1 MDSIR
6 AGSLC
11 GVRRL
16 FAAAL
21 AIAASLAIVV
31 ASEAAG
37 AADATTAAQVPPLQ
51 SRPPAGAPNV
61 VLVLL
66 DDVGFGASSTFGGP
80 ADTPTLDALARDG
93 LRYNRFHTTAI
104 CSPTRAALLSGRN
117 AHAVG
122 IGAVMNTADSRPG
135 YRGVHIREATPVAEL
150 LRRAGYST
158 AAFGKW
164 HQTPDWEISQ
174 SGPFDRWPTGQGFE
188 KFYGFIGG
196 ETDEFAPALIEGTTP
211 VLRPANPD
219 YHLTQDLVDHAIR
232 WMHAQRV
239 LTPDKPFFVYL
250 APGATH
256 APLQAPREWIERY
269 RGRFDAGWDA
279 MRGQILARQKELGVV
294 PADTVLTPRPEG
306 MPAWDSLDDR
316 QKKLAARLMEVYAG
330 YLAHTDHEVGR
341 LLQALKDSGEYDN
354 TLFIYIVGDNGA
366 SPEGGLYGSINYM
379 GVLQGL
385 PEPPPPSAEQLDR
398 IGSADSYAHYP
409 VGWAW
414 AMDSPFQ
421 WTKTVASHLGGT
433 RNPMVVSWPRQ
444 IRDKGGVRSQFG
456 HVNDIA
462 PTILEVAGVA
472 APAVVDGIRQ
482 KPMDG
487 TSLVYSF
494 TDVNAPERHRT
505 QYFEVFGN
513 RAIYHDGWMA
523 SAFHNR
529 LPWTRGVV
537 TAEKPFEDDRWEL
550 YDLQHDYSQSRDLAA
565 QEPQRLEK
573 LKKLFMQ
580 EAAANQVLPLQG
592 PSMGDPAQPSLS
604 RGRSEFSYY
613 PGAVGVPEVGA
624 PQMLNRSWTV
634 KATLDVPARGA
645 HGVVAT
651 IGGRA
656 AGWSLYLD
664 GQGRPV
670 FRYRLFDL
678 KTVELAGAQALA
690 PGQHELQVD
699 FDYDGGGY
707 AKGGRLQLQVDGAVA
722 AEDRLPATPP
732 AFFSIHE
739 TFDVGVDTGS
749 YAGEYPQDAAI
760 GYPAPDGLI
769 ERVDM
774 RLR

>member
-1 MDSIR
+1 MKMDGER
-6 AGSLC
+6 FLYGM
-11 GVRRL
+11 RWL
-16 FAAAL
+16 FAGVLGASMAL
-21 AIAASLAIVV
+21 ATIAVAAAS
-31 ASEAAG
+31 ASSAG
-37 AADATTAAQVPPLQ
+37 ATNAQVPPLQ
-51 SRPPAGAPNV
+51 SRPAAGAPNV

-80 ADTPTLDALARDG
+80 ADTPTLDALASDG

-196 ETDEFAPALIEGTTP
+196 ETDEFAPALVEGTTP

-219 YHLTQDLVDHAIR
+219 YHLTADLVDHAIK

-239 LTPDKPFFVYL
+239 LTPDRPFFLYL

-256 APLQAPREWIERY
+256 APLQAPREWVERY
-269 RGRFDAGWDA
+269 RGRFDQGWDA
-279 MRGQILARQKELGVV
+279 LREQILVRQKALGVV
-294 PADTVLTPRPEG
+294 PADTVLTPRPQG
-306 MPAWDSLDDR
+306 MPAWDELNDAQR
-316 QKKLAARLMEVYAG
+316 KLAARLMEAYAG

-366 SPEGGLYGSINYM
+366 SPEGGLYGSTNYM

-385 PEPPPPSAEQLDR
+385 PEAPLTAEQFDA

-414 AMDSPFQ
+414 AMDTPFQ
-421 WTKTVASHLGGT
+421 WTKTIASHLGGT
-433 RNPMVVSWPRQ
+433 RNPMVLSWPKR
-444 IRDKGGVRSQFG
+444 ISAKGGLRSQFG

-462 PTILEVAGVA
+462 PTILEVAGIA
-472 APAVVDGIRQ
+472 APAVVDGVKQ

-494 TDVNAPERHRT
+494 DDANAPERHRT
-505 QYFEVFGN
+505 QYFEVFGH

-523 SAFHNR
+523 SAFHGR
-529 LPWTRGVV
+529 IPWSTGLVV
-537 TAEKPFEDDRWEL
+537 EEKPFDADRWEL
-550 YDLQHDYSQSRDLAA
+550 YDLRNDYSQSRDLAA
-565 QEPQRLEK
+565 QEPQRLEE
-573 LKKLFMQ
+573 LKKLFLR

-592 PSMGDPAQPSLS
+592 PSMGDPALPSLS
-604 RGRSEFSYY
+604 AGRTEFSYY
-613 PGAVGVPEVGA
+613 PGAVGVPEAGA
-624 PQMLNRSWTV
+624 PKMLNRSWTM
-634 KATLDVPARGA
+634 KAALDVPAA
-645 HGVVAT
+645 DAQGVIAT

-664 GQGRPV
+664 GAGRPV
-670 FRYRLFDL
+670 FTYRLFSL
-678 KTVELAGAQALA
+678 KTVELAGADALS
-690 PGQHELQVD
+690 PGAHELQVD

-707 AKGGRLQLQVDGAVA
+707 AKGGLLQLKVDGKVVG
-722 AEDRLPATPP
+722 EDRLPATPP

-749 YAGEYPQDAAI
+749 YAGHYPQQAAI
-760 GYPAPDGLI
+760 GYPAPQGLV
-769 ERVDM
+769 ERVDI